1 MESEFTI
8 QDIVP
13 IAIVFI
19 VTTIVLGF
27 GASIV
32 SGVQVTQLPST
43 PTATCNATAGTYTGC
58 SSAWNASQYGLSSLN
73 TFASNMPL
81 LATVVVAAVIITVL
95 LVYLGGRL
103 MQ

>member
-13 IAIVFI
+13 IAIVF
-19 VTTIVLGF
+19 VVVTIVLGF

-32 SGVQVTQLPST
+32 AGVQATQTTNSY
-43 PTATCNATAGTYTGC
+43 AY
-58 SSAWNASQYGLSSLN
+58 NASQYGLSSLN

-103 MQ
+103 MGQ

>member
-13 IAIVFI
+13 IAIVF
-19 VTTIVLGF
+19 VVVTIVLGF
-27 GASIV
+27 GSSIV
-32 SGVQVTQLPST
+32 TSVKDTQ
-43 PTATCNATAGTYTGC
+43 TANSYAA
-58 SSAWNASQYGLSSLN
+58 NASNYGLQSLN
-73 TFASNMPL
+73 TFASNLPL